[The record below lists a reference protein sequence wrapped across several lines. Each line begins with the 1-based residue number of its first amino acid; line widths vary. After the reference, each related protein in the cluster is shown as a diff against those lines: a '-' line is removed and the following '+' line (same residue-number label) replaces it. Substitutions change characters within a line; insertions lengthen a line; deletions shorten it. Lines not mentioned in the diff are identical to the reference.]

1 MEFLFGIFVFYIVY
15 RALKEKYEYKFYA
28 LPGCMA
34 LLEMLFWLILPI
46 ILLLMVVSFFVD

>member
-15 RALKEKYEYKFYA
+15 RAIKEKYEYKFYA

-46 ILLLMVVSFFVD
+46 ILLLMIVSLFVD